1 MRRRVFL
8 AALLGAVVPAG
19 PALARDRS
27 NDIVRQLKKNG
38 YRIVDVSRTFL
49 GRVRILA
56 SRKGGQREIIVNPS
70 TGEILRDLWLT
81 REKGGAD
88 QGDWDDW
95 EDDDLDDNDRDD
107 DDDGQGD
114 DQGGGSDDDSDG
126 DSGGD
131 SGGGSGNNSGE
142 GGGDDD

>member
-8 AALLGAVVPAG
+8 AALLGAVATAG

-27 NDIVRQLKKNG
+27 DDIVRQLKKGG
-38 YRIVDVSRTFL
+38 YSIVDVSRTFL

-56 SRKGGQREIIVNPS
+56 SRKGGRREIIVNPS

-88 QGDWDDW
+88 QGEWDDWDD
-95 EDDDLDDNDRDD
+95 DDRDD
-107 DDDGQGD
+107 DGD
-114 DQGGGSDDDSDG
+114 DESGDNHGGGDDDDSDG
-126 DSGGD
+126 
-131 SGGGSGNNSGE
+131 GSGDNSGK

>member
-8 AALLGAVVPAG
+8 AALLGAVATAG
-19 PALARDRS
+19 PVLARDRS
-27 NDIVRQLKKNG
+27 DDIVRQLKKNG

-49 GRVRILA
+49 GRVRIVA
-56 SRKGGQREIIVNPS
+56 SRKGGRREIIVNPS

-88 QGDWDDW
+88 QGEWDDWDD
-95 EDDDLDDNDRDD
+95 DDRDD
-107 DDDGQGD
+107 DDDDHDDDDDRDDGD
-114 DQGGGSDDDSDG
+114 DDHGDDDHGHSG
-126 DSGGD
+126 DSGD
-131 SGGGSGNNSGE
+131 NSGE